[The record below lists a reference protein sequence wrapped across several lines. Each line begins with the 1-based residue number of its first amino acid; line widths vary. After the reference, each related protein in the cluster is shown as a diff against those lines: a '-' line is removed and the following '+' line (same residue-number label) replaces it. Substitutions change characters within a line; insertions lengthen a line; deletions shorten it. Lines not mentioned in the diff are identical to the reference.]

1 MFPKCRGCGR
11 RKLWFMVKMRK
22 FFSEPLKMEL
32 ESTVKLCRTCLS
44 AIIKTT
50 NENVQRGS

>member
-1 MFPKCRGCGR
+1 MFNQCEGCKKN
-11 RKLWFMVKMRK
+11 KLWFKVKKRK
-22 FFSEPLKMEL
+22 FFSNPLKMEL

>member
-1 MFPKCRGCGR
+1 MFRKCKGCKR
-11 RKLWFMVKMRK
+11 RKLWFMIKKRK

-32 ESTVKLCRTCLS
+32 ESSVKLCRTCLS
-44 AIIKTT
+44 AIIKAT